1 MKDCYIDK
9 RRGEK
14 SMKKIKSFL
23 TVFLVALLLV
33 NVASFNLVNANDGT
47 SEANQ
52 EGQNVESEP
61 KEIKTY
67 EVHYVAIAAY
77 YVDQFDVPEEV
88 VALMPQDHTA
98 VTNEVVDSISES
110 PLTSG

>member
-1 MKDCYIDK
+1 
-9 RRGEK
+9 
-14 SMKKIKSFL
+14 MKKIKSFL
-23 TVFLVALLLV
+23 TVFLSILLLV
-33 NVASFNLVNANDGT
+33 NATSFNLVNANDGDT
-47 SEANQ
+47 SDVSQ

-88 VALMPQDHTA
+88 VALMPQDHIA
-98 VTNEVVDSISES
+98 VINEVADLISES

>member
-1 MKDCYIDK
+1 
-9 RRGEK
+9 
-14 SMKKIKSFL
+14 MKKIKSFL
-23 TVFLVALLLV
+23 TVFLVALLFISS
-33 NVASFNLVNANDGT
+33 ASFSTIKAENGNNEGT
-47 SEANQ
+47 NQ